1 MLLSR
6 YTKYLCVALKQ
17 RRASASAA
25 AASLDWADRATYQY
39 PQRAEMMT
47 TPTELADNIVDADC
61 MTRAAALVDG
71 GGGIQM
77 CSLAEEEEDRGR
89 GGGLGGEWDVVMG
102 ADVVWLEGLV
112 PLLVGALDRLC
123 GPHTLLL
130 LAHQRRSVITDNLL
144 FSNLS
149 KFFDIEEV
157 VS

>member
-1 MLLSR
+1 MILLLSR

-47 TPTELADNIVDADC
+47 TPTELADNVVDADC
-61 MTRAAALVDG
+61 MTRAAALVEG

-77 CSLAEEEEDRGR
+77 CCLAEEEEH
-89 GGGLGGEWDVVMG
+89 GGEGGEWDVVMG

-112 PLLVGALDRLC
+112 PLLVGALDCLC

-130 LAHQRRSVITDNLL
+130 LAHQRRSDITDNLL
-144 FSNLS
+144 FSSLS